1 MAKDIKNEINE
12 AENTVAGDSPA
23 SETVSKKEYD
33 ELLRKLEAF
42 EYKDDPGEVRAESER
57 LMTEKTPIRLA
68 YGNDDV
74 FVCVNGKAMLIKRG
88 ETVEIPKA
96 YAKVLQNAAE
106 QNEAAK
112 RLIDELSS
120 KADF

>member
-1 MAKDIKNEINE
+1 MAKDIKDEINE
-12 AENTVAGDSPA
+12 AATAEDSSA
-23 SETVSKKEYD
+23 TVSKKEYD

-42 EYKDDPGEVRAESER
+42 EHKDDPGEVRAESER
-57 LMTEKTPIRLA
+57 LMTEKIPIRLA

>member
-1 MAKDIKNEINE
+1 MAKDIKNNE

-33 ELLRKLEAF
+33 ELLKKLEAL
-42 EYKDDPGEVRAESER
+42 EHKEDPDEVRAESER

-88 ETVEIPKA
+88 ETVKIPKA